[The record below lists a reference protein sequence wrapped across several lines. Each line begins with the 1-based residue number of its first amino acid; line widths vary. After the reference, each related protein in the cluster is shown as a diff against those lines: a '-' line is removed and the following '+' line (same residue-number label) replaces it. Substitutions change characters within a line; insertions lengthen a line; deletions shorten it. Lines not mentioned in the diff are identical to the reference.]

1 MRIALTYPDVT
12 LVGGVDRVIVEVA
25 NQLAGAGHS
34 VRVYGSTFED
44 GVLDAAVLR
53 RPVPVP
59 RRPDVV
65 RTLAYH
71 RRAGAALARD
81 AADTDVHGAFS
92 ALSPPGGVFWV
103 PSVHAAAYDLVMSR
117 RGRPGRLVQAAN
129 PYHRA
134 RLGLERKM
142 FSAHGARKLLAAS
155 DSVRA
160 DITRYY
166 GVPEQDIG
174 IVPLGYDA
182 RRFSAARRDELREEA
197 RGRYG
202 YGPDDRV
209 VVFAGNELERKG
221 FDTLLRAVEQLG
233 DPRTRILVVGRSDP
247 SEFAALSTA
256 LHLGDRITF
265 AGSSDDIAREY
276 AAADVFALPTRY
288 EPWGLVIV
296 EALASGLPVLTTAVA
311 GASIAVR
318 EGVTGRLLADPE
330 DAAGLAHQLAWA
342 FAEAPV
348 GAAVGDTVD
357 WLRWPNVIAA
367 YVAYLEEAS

>member
-1 MRIALTYPDVT
+1 VRIALTYPDVT

-25 NQLAGAGHS
+25 NQLAGGGHS

-44 GVLDAAVLR
+44 GVLDDAVIR

-117 RGRPGRLVQAAN
+117 RGAAGRLVQAVN

-134 RLGLERKM
+134 RLSLERRM
-142 FSAHGARKLLAAS
+142 FSARGARRLLAAS
-155 DSVRA
+155 DAVRG
-160 DITRYY
+160 DIHRYY
-166 GVPEQDIG
+166 GVPEADIG
-174 IVPLGYDA
+174 VVPLGYDE
-182 RRFSAARRDELREEA
+182 RRFSATRRAELREGA

-202 YGPDDRV
+202 YAPADRV

-221 FDTLLRAVEQLG
+221 FDTLLRAVARLD
-233 DPRTRILVVGRSDP
+233 DPRARILVVGRSDP
-247 SEFAALSTA
+247 SEFAALAAT
-256 LHLGDRITF
+256 LGLSDRITF
-265 AGSSDDIAREY
+265 AGSSEDIAHEY

-296 EALASGLPVLTTAVA
+296 EGLASGLPVLTTALA
-311 GASIAVR
+311 GAAVAVR
-318 EGVTGRLLADPE
+318 EGLTGCLLADPE
-330 DAAGLAHQLAWA
+330 DAAGLAAQLAWA
-342 FAEAPV
+342 FARTHDS
-348 GAAVGDTVD
+348 AAISATVD